1 MKVWYLKEASKPF
14 AISFSD
20 HLDKNL
26 SMGAKILEPTFKLT
40 PFLSKFERFP
50 RLYSERNFLNRG
62 LNRFFDL
69 WLREF

>member
-40 PFLSKFERFP
+40 PFFYLSLKDS
-50 RLYSERNFLNRG
+50 LDYTYYAY
-62 LNRFFDL
+62 
-69 WLREF
+69 